1 MKHRVA
7 PALLAAL
14 VGACSPPAADP
25 AGVQQAALLE
35 QGHAQMVLGDP
46 EAALSFYQRAAAT
59 GSLGAEVQAAIGTAN
74 LRLGRIGQ
82 AETWLRAAVESD
94 PQFVSA
100 WNNLGVVLVE
110 QGNFP
115 EARLV
120 FRRAFALDSGASEE
134 IRENLRLAI
143 AKSEKPAYNSEQNNE
158 YELIRQGSG
167 AYRLLSTGGQR
178 TE

>member
-1 MKHRVA
+1 MKHQAAAV
-7 PALLAAL
+7 LLAGL
-14 VGACSPPAADP
+14 VAACTSWAPGPTRP
-25 AGVQQAALLE
+25 QAQLLE
-35 QGHAQMVLGDP
+35 QGHARMALGDP
-46 EAALSFYQRAAAT
+46 EAALELYQRAAAT
-59 GSLGAEVQAAIGTAN
+59 GTLGADVQAAIGTAN

-82 AETWLRAAVESD
+82 AETWLRAAVERD
-94 PQFVSA
+94 PEYVAA

-110 QGNFP
+110 EGNFP

-120 FRRAFALDSGASEE
+120 FRRAFALDNGASDE

-143 AKSEKPAYNSEQNNE
+143 AKSEKPGYSPEQNKE

-178 TE
+178 IE